1 MFSGKISWESIRQR
15 QLLHKAFLET
25 PKINEYSCSKSDLT
39 YCTSQMRSTIFYSIV
54 GSWCPLPR
62 REKVTIVNAI
72 ATPIAAPYTATDA
85 SAIELL
91 ILMLQI
97 TIMFFTKKTLTL

>member
-1 MFSGKISWESIRQR
+1 MRQR
-15 QLLHKAFLET
+15 QFLHKFFLELY
-25 PKINEYSCSKSDLT
+25 KINEYSCSKSDLT
-39 YCTSQMRSTIFYSIV
+39 YCTSQMRYTIFYPST

-62 REKVTIVNAI
+62 REKVTTANAI

-91 ILMLQI
+91 LLCY
-97 TIMFFTKKTLTL
+97 KY

>member
-1 MFSGKISWESIRQR
+1 
-15 QLLHKAFLET
+15 
-25 PKINEYSCSKSDLT
+25 
-39 YCTSQMRSTIFYSIV
+39 MRYTIFYPST

-62 REKVTIVNAI
+62 REKVTTANAI

-91 ILMLQI
+91 LLCY
-97 TIMFFTKKTLTL
+97 KY

>member
-1 MFSGKISWESIRQR
+1 MTQR

-25 PKINEYSCSKSDLT
+25 PKFNEYSSSKSDLT
-39 YCTSQMRSTIFYSIV
+39 YCTSQMRYTIFYSSN
-54 GSWCPLPR
+54 GSLCPLPR
-62 REKVTIVNAI
+62 REKATTANAI

-91 ILMLQI
+91 ILCYQ
-97 TIMFFTKKTLTL
+97 

>member
-1 MFSGKISWESIRQR
+1 MRQR
-15 QLLHKAFLET
+15 QLLHKAFFGT
-25 PKINEYSCSKSDLT
+25 SKINEYSCSKSDLT
-39 YCTSQMRSTIFYSIV
+39 ICTSQIRYTIFYYSM

-62 REKVTIVNAI
+62 REKATTANAI

-91 ILMLQI
+91 LLCY
-97 TIMFFTKKTLTL
+97 K

>member
-1 MFSGKISWESIRQR
+1 MRQR
-15 QLLHKAFLET
+15 QFLHKAFLET

-39 YCTSQMRSTIFYSIV
+39 FVRLKWELLFYSSR

-62 REKVTIVNAI
+62 RANATTANAI
-72 ATPIAAPYTATDA
+72 ATPIAEPYTATDA

-97 TIMFFTKKTLTL
+97 TSMFFTKKALDLWFFGNYCQND